1 MTQQRDTIY
10 FDIIDN
16 IGRWW
21 FRIENTK
28 GDVLIQYMSSKAYN
42 EHNPNAI
49 VLEMSFRSS
58 ITTSYQTDFIDKY
71 KENGVLIVNSDALTW
86 EYHKLGKD
94 PITITVSRPVLA
106 PTYYVVG
113 SIMDHTPHTTFLN
126 YVEWLKYQP
135 SDVRD
140 DLSDELLNCAE
151 TL

>member
-1 MTQQRDTIY
+1 MKQQRDTIY

-28 GDVLIQYMSSKAYN
+28 GDVLIKYMSSRAYN
-42 EHNPNAI
+42 EQNPNAV
-49 VLEMSFRSS
+49 VLEMSFKSS
-58 ITTSYQTDFIDKY
+58 ITTNYQTDFIDKY
-71 KENGVLIVNSDALTW
+71 KENGVLIVNSDAFTW

-94 PITITVSRPVLA
+94 PITITVARPVLA
-106 PTYYVVG
+106 PTHYVVG
-113 SIMDHTPHTTFLN
+113 SVMEHTPHTTFLN